1 MKDTAIAV
9 VAIGAFATISYMR
22 RGEVCLA
29 PGLVLVVVFPFIVL
43 ALECRLH
50 RVVWDDVWRRFE
62 KVTDPV
68 DQVVVGMLEEAG
80 IGFER
85 LGPWQ
90 GFRSFKYRFS
100 ERYLLPDG
108 TRISIREHD
117 DPIIYVGPVGMV
129 AEVERLKGLIDRTF
143 G

>member
-1 MKDTAIAV
+1 MKDILIAIVAV
-9 VAIGAFATISYMR
+9 LGLVAFSYMR

-29 PGLVLVVVFPFIVL
+29 PGLVLAVIFPFIVL
-43 ALECRLH
+43 VLEWRLH
-50 RVVWDDVWRRFE
+50 AVVWDDVWRRFE
-62 KVTDPV
+62 KAAGPV
-68 DQVVVGMLEEAG
+68 DKVVEGVLEEAG
-80 IGFER
+80 IPFER

-117 DPIIYVGPVGMV
+117 EPILYVGPAAMV
-129 AEVERLKGLIDRTF
+129 EEVERLKDLLDDAF